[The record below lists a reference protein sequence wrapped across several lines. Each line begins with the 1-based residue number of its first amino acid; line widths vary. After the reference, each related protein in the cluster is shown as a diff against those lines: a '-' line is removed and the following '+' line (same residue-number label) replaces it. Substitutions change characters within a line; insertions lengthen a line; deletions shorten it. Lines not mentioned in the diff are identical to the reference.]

1 MAETPTV
8 VAAALEDVVVAW
20 PGRPPIGPFDLAV
33 APGEIVALV
42 GASGAGKSTVLRL
55 LAGLEQ
61 PSRGLVA
68 RGARPG
74 RTGFV
79 FQAPTLMNWADTLA
93 NVALPLELSGVAR
106 PEARRRAGE
115 ALAAVGLGDRL
126 TARPRQLSGGMAMR
140 ASLARALVTEPDLLL
155 LDEPFAALDSV
166 TRRRLI
172 EDLHRLWAAR
182 TPRPAIVFVTHDV
195 EEAVYLAGRA
205 LVLDAATG
213 RVAAELA
220 SPGPLPRTE
229 GWRKDARYRTAV
241 ESLAVKLARSMAPFP
256 VEGGRAGDGGDGRP
270 TGSVLGAADTA
281 PVAASSTP
289 VPTLPPST
297 RKGS

>member
-1 MAETPTV
+1 MAEAT
-8 VAAALEDVVVAW
+8 AALAGAVVRY
-20 PGRPPIGPFDLAV
+20 PGRPPLGPIDLAI

-42 GASGAGKSTVLRL
+42 GASGAGKSTILRL
-55 LAGLEQ
+55 LAGLER
-61 PSRGLVA
+61 PAEGLIDRPA
-68 RGARPG
+68 APG

-79 FQAPTLMNWADTLA
+79 FQAATLMPWADART
-93 NVALPLELSGVAR
+93 NVALPLELAGVAAS
-106 PEARRRAGE
+106 EARRRADH

-140 ASLARALVTEPDLLL
+140 VSLARALITEPDLLL

-182 TPRPAIVFVTHDV
+182 SPRPAIVFVTHDV

-213 RVAAELA
+213 RVVVERA
-220 SPGPLPRTE
+220 SPGPFPRPE
-229 GWRKDARYRTAV
+229 GWRMDAGYRAAV
-241 ESLAVKLARSMAPFP
+241 EGLAQALADAMAPSP
-256 VEGGRAGDGGDGRP
+256 RE
-270 TGSVLGAADTA
+270 AA
-281 PVAASSTP
+281 
-289 VPTLPPST
+289 
-297 RKGS
+297 